1 MRYKTYAK
9 KEKEQGNS
17 KRNSSNKYLSFGFQ
31 RAALSKR
38 PHTKEKK
45 KKKVANGKNKQ
56 RKVRLVTECLPQC
69 IPLVT
74 IIKINT

>member
-45 KKKVANGKNKQ
+45 KKGGK
-56 RKVRLVTECLPQC
+56 RKE
-69 IPLVT
+69 
-74 IIKINT
+74 